1 MGGPDTG
8 CAVPSP
14 RAMGNLFRG
23 FFIPTLQTKWCTVPL
38 LALGLTLGTLPH
50 GPSGLFPHQDTEEV
64 DLSPLAAPLNAALVS
79 ASLEYF
85 GRMPVENS

>member
-8 CAVPSP
+8 LCCEGAVPSP
-14 RAMGNLFRG
+14 RAMGNLFRD

-50 GPSGLFPHQDTEEV
+50 GPSGLSFLTRTWKRWTS
-64 DLSPLAAPLNAALVS
+64 LPLQPL
-79 ASLEYF
+79 
-85 GRMPVENS
+85 